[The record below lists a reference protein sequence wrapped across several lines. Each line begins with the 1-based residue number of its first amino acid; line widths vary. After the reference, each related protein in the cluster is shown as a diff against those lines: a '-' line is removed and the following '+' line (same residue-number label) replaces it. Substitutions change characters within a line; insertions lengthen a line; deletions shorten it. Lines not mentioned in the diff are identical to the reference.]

1 MAIEMVQ
8 DGNILAAHGDTY
20 YVKEQLKALGAKWN
34 HILRVWVMP
43 TMTEDAASAMAAHL
57 SQEATKAKK
66 ELARKS
72 LENAKSILSG
82 KNSWICCEQ
91 CKVSNWE
98 RRHTECSTHGFR
110 VRGVIYTGD

>member
-8 DGNILAAHGDTY
+8 DRNILVAHGDTY
-20 YVKEQLKALGAKWN
+20 YVKEQLKALGAQWN

-43 TMTEDAASAMAAHL
+43 AMAADAASAMAARL
-57 SQEATKAKK
+57 SEEATKAKK
-66 ELARKS
+66 ELAKKS
-72 LENAKSILSG
+72 LERAKAE
-82 KNSWICCEQ
+82 KNPWLCCDQ

-110 VRGVIYTGD
+110 VRGIIYTGD